1 MNPINWFWQ
10 VNFKLT
16 DHNEVQ
22 HTRGKFKAIN
32 LWQFLFASFSE
43 LSDRLLLVAY
53 GGGGGGGGRGGG
65 KGVLDDFHDVTIK
78 LPDPPQ
84 GWSVI
89 LFFFETHFRKYFSG
103 MHNL

>member
-53 GGGGGGGGRGGG
+53 GGGGGER
-65 KGVLDDFHDVTIK
+65 KGVLDDFDDVTIK

-84 GWSVI
+84 GSVI

-103 MHNL
+103 VHNL

>member
-53 GGGGGGGGRGGG
+53 GGGGGR
-65 KGVLDDFHDVTIK
+65 KGVLDDFDDVTIK

-84 GWSVI
+84 GSVI

-103 MHNL
+103 VHNL